1 MIHRLIT
8 FCLILGIAMLSGCS
22 DAVQLRGTVT
32 FEDGSP
38 VGIGTV
44 CFDSGSSIAR
54 GDLQSDGTYRLS
66 TVNPGDGIPPGTYT
80 VYLINTE
87 RGESVPRG
95 DGNFADVIV
104 QTVDPKFTTRA
115 SSEITVTVD
124 KSTRT
129 FDFEVRR
136 YQGR

>member
-66 TVNPGDGIPPGTYT
+66 TVNPCDGMPPGSFKK
-80 VYLINTE
+80 VRNHFSLCWPNTAI
-87 RGESVPRG
+87 SAMQSAPQMT
-95 DGNFADVIV
+95 A
-104 QTVDPKFTTRA
+104 
-115 SSEITVTVD
+115 
-124 KSTRT
+124 
-129 FDFEVRR
+129 
-136 YQGR
+136 